1 MNNIVQVVDRHGQ
14 QLNVNQPGQNDVGFE
29 HGPWMQR
36 RNYRDSAYAVMA
48 AMYSLLH
55 PDVHHQVKTAQVESE
70 MRHFTDHDVRYDYRV
85 RRQGAFKA
93 MDQLVETNLVYKQ
106 RGTRLFFFYVVRYYD
121 NLVIRDL
128 YAGFGGS
135 NCYSLTE
142 RGLKVCYQLFHVK
155 FTPQIS
161 PAYALVRPRGGQ
173 CEATEQGQIRA
184 LYGRGGAIA
193 MPPLGMP
200 GDGGGWA
207 GRHHPAAA
215 ASRGAGVAA
224 AGLPNDPL
232 MFNGMGNDDD
242 DEGFGYG
249 GGYGGR
255 YDGMRHSPLPRPHGG
270 ASAGGSAAGQ
280 QGRKRPVEDSYDD
293 SDHGDE
299 PVYELDADLV
309 RLKRL
314 QKFARPSSSVGGR
327 RQNTGVGMTKSAS
340 APLAHAPLLG
350 GISAGPSYHP
360 HVPYAAP
367 PARSAE
373 ATAVTDSQDPDLEA
387 VRLQTLLEYS
397 EAEAAREAARRKE
410 EQELEDMQLQAVLA
424 DSAHLQQLHDHHD
437 YETDDAASEQS
448 VYDLDFE
455 PPAEW
460 ELAPGAEEG
469 LGYSSGSEDEDYRR
483 AVDES
488 LRSRPSSA
496 AEPSA
501 STPAVAAADRA
512 VKSAVRTAV
521 AGAPAGSASVKP
533 SCATPSAQREV
544 ISLEDVDYT
553 PLRRGHSTLCPSS
566 GAVNLHNRVVVDC
579 TRPDD
584 ATEQTVR
591 ATSVSKAQVS
601 VAQLTSPDSEVQ
613 IVDPPAS
620 VPASSRKVT
629 ADRHADSQDS
639 ARSAA
644 SCASASRGKGYG
656 AAAASRGAYTPQV
669 PPTAEVEELSS
680 GTPPVRS
687 TRAPPP
693 STTASAATGLR
704 PAGSPKRASAAAP
717 PREVISLLDSQSQS
731 QLVDEFCLEEV
742 DGWALVEGAVDGKGR
757 SARENEG
764 DAVGSGR
771 AMLAAF
777 SALKQTGG
785 DSSSATVSP
794 RPHRVQLP
802 PLPVTALPLSTANT
816 QCLMSSQILCTAVPT
831 QARRQLVMLV
841 DTRERREQNRYRQ
854 FYFDI
859 QQRCVS
865 HLPPSPLTL
874 SGPAFAPGGGMPTLE
889 WRTEQEELKLG
900 DVAFAYESPGATASA
915 APATDATKQHTAHC
929 WLTGTIVERKALG
942 DLIGSSAGDT
952 RERCGTA
959 RHVTQE
965 RRLRHSGLSA
975 PFMLIEGMTSAPSL
989 HAVPLVWRE
998 SDHSN
1003 PDVIDGP
1010 EGIVSYMCSVV
1021 ARNYAP
1027 QCRVRVLQ
1035 TMNTGSTVVLYAALM
1050 AVELYR
1056 AAAASK
1062 VTVADATAGASC
1074 PTLEDFDK
1082 YCTSLGGDKRGLE
1095 AQLRKDLLLSATPAG
1110 WDSQASSGGTGVS
1123 VEMIERV
1130 VRRFGIWDAL
1140 LSAYRMCYS
1149 ADSDVGDGKR
1159 AAGTA
1164 LAELRCAMLL
1174 CELTVG
1180 GTHLDRQALAASYEA
1195 AGLGAVDDTNETAT
1209 GCSGGMSVRDSAL
1222 VWLAARRKL
1231 VAQGFLQLPSGAGD
1245 VWEAYLCS
1253 VVDVLSPRKVS
1264 KVVLSDNMA
1273 ATYMSEHTALDA
1285 RDFIVDVPS
1294 AATAQQSGAR
1304 VGKAVVGGTA
1314 SYVNCQ
1320 QGWYPY
1326 LRVHTVDNTEYAVS
1340 SGAEER
1346 TVLRRRSL
1354 GMVVA
1359 VVSGFDVVEAL
1370 VLATDAYCSTLA
1382 QAVHGNVFADPS
1394 HSIPIVRGALSRLAT
1409 RLPAEFTQGPTLDTA
1424 AATAQR
1430 VLLVEGL
1437 VHPTSSMASAT
1448 GRLSRAVNTS
1458 GVEDTEVTL
1467 GEGRVELPLR
1477 AAREVSANEGWLVQL
1492 LLAYTSVCGGED
1504 CTVAGVAAGRGPE
1517 GEAVGHGWQCLLAPN
1532 AEQTERM
1539 LYSLVHEAH
1548 RQALLLYCSNRSADF
1563 L

>member
-1 MNNIVQVVDRHGQ
+1 
-14 QLNVNQPGQNDVGFE
+14 
-29 HGPWMQR
+29 
-36 RNYRDSAYAVMA
+36 
-48 AMYSLLH
+48 
-55 PDVHHQVKTAQVESE
+55 
-70 MRHFTDHDVRYDYRV
+70 
-85 RRQGAFKA
+85 
-93 MDQLVETNLVYKQ
+93 
-106 RGTRLFFFYVVRYYD
+106 
-121 NLVIRDL
+121 
-128 YAGFGGS
+128 
-135 NCYSLTE
+135 
-142 RGLKVCYQLFHVK
+142 VCYQLFHVK
-155 FTPQIS
+155 FTPQVS
-161 PAYALVRPRGGQ
+161 PAYALVRPRGRQ

-184 LYGRGGAIA
+184 LYGRGGAVAI
-193 MPPLGMP
+193 PPLGMP
-200 GDGGGWA
+200 GDGGGW
-207 GRHHPAAA
+207 GAAA
-215 ASRGAGVAA
+215 GRGAGVAA
-224 AGLPNDPL
+224 AGLLNDPL

-242 DEGFGYG
+242 DDGFGYG
-249 GGYGGR
+249 GGDGGHYG
-255 YDGMRHSPLPRPHGG
+255 GMRHSPLPRPHGG

-280 QGRKRPVEDSYDD
+280 QGRKRPVEDLYGD
-293 SDHGDE
+293 SDNGDE
-299 PVYELDADLV
+299 PAYELDADLV

-314 QKFARPSSSVGGR
+314 QKFARPSSSVGGK
-327 RQNTGVGMTKSAS
+327 RQSTGVGMTKAAA
-340 APLAHAPLLG
+340 APLAHTPLLG
-350 GISAGPSYHP
+350 GSSAGSSYHP

-367 PARSAE
+367 PARSTE
-373 ATAVTDSQDPDLEA
+373 ATAVRGSHDPDLEA
-387 VRLQTLLEYS
+387 VRLQTLLEFS
-397 EAEAAREAARRKE
+397 EAEAAREAARRRE
-410 EQELEDMQLQAVLA
+410 EQEVEDMQLQAVLA
-424 DSAHLQQLHDHHD
+424 DSAHLQQLQDQHG

-448 VYDLDFE
+448 VYDLDYE

-460 ELAPGAEEG
+460 ELAPGTEEG

-488 LRSRPSSA
+488 LRSRPSNA

-501 STPAVAAADRA
+501 STPAVAAADHA
-512 VKSAVRTAV
+512 VRSAVRTAV
-521 AGAPAGSASVKP
+521 AVAPAGSASVKP
-533 SCATPSAQREV
+533 FRATPGAQREV
-544 ISLEDVDYT
+544 ISLEDVDDT
-553 PLRRGHSTLCPSS
+553 PLRRGPSTLCPSS

-584 ATEQTVR
+584 ATEPTVR
-591 ATSVSKAQVS
+591 AASMSKAQVP
-601 VAQLTSPDSEVQ
+601 VVQLTSPDSEVQ

-620 VPASSRKVT
+620 VRASSRKVT
-629 ADRHADSQDS
+629 ADRRADSQDS

-644 SCASASRGKGYG
+644 SCASASRGKVHG
-656 AAAASRGAYTPQV
+656 AAAASKGVYTPQV
-669 PPTAEVEELSS
+669 PPTAEVDELSS

-704 PAGSPKRASAAAP
+704 PAGSPKRAPAAAP
-717 PREVISLLDSQSQS
+717 LREVISLLDSQSQS
-731 QLVDEFCLEEV
+731 QLVDEFWLEEV
-742 DGWALVEGAVDGKGR
+742 DGGRSFAEGAVGGKGR

-785 DSSSATVSP
+785 DNSSATVSP
-794 RPHRVQLP
+794 RTRRVQLP
-802 PLPVTALPLSTANT
+802 PLPDTALPLSTVNS
-816 QCLMSSQILCTAVPT
+816 QRLVSSQILCTAVPT

-865 HLPPSPLTL
+865 HLPASPFTF
-874 SGPAFAPGGGMPTLE
+874 SGPAFAPGDGMPRLE

-900 DVAFAYESPGATASA
+900 DVAFAYESPSATASA
-915 APATDATKQHTAHC
+915 APATDATKQHNAHC

-965 RRLRHSGLSA
+965 RRLRHSGLRA
-975 PFMLIEGMTSAPSL
+975 PFMLIEGITSAASL

-1003 PDVIDGP
+1003 PDVIDGS

-1035 TMNTGSTVVLYAALM
+1035 TMNTGSTVLLYAALM

-1056 AAAASK
+1056 AAAASN
-1062 VTVADATAGASC
+1062 VTAAGAGTSC
-1074 PTLEDFDK
+1074 PRLEDFDQ

-1110 WDSQASSGGTGVS
+1110 WDAQASSGGTGVS

-1130 VRRFGIWDAL
+1130 VRRFGTWDAL
-1140 LSAYRMCYS
+1140 LNAYRLCYS
-1149 ADSDVGDGKR
+1149 TAVGDGESV
-1159 AAGTA
+1159 AGTA
-1164 LAELRCAMLL
+1164 QAELRCALLL

-1180 GTHLDRQALAASYEA
+1180 GTYLDRQALTASHEA
-1195 AGLGAVDDTNETAT
+1195 AGLCAVDDTNETAT
-1209 GCSGGMSVRDSAL
+1209 GSTGGMSVRDSTL

-1231 VAQGFLQLPSGAGD
+1231 IAQGILQSQTGASSSGAGD
-1245 VWEAYLCS
+1245 VWEAYLCTAVR
-1253 VVDVLSPRKVS
+1253 VVCPCKVS

-1273 ATYMSEHTALDA
+1273 GTYMSEHTALDP
-1285 RDFIVDVPS
+1285 RDFIVDVPTG
-1294 AATAQQSGAR
+1294 ATAQQSGAR

-1320 QGWYPY
+1320 HRRYPY
-1326 LRVHTVDNTEYAVS
+1326 LRVHTVDNTDYAVS
-1340 SGAEER
+1340 SGAEES

-1370 VLATDAYCSTLA
+1370 VLATDAYCSSLA

-1394 HSIPIVRGALSRLAT
+1394 HSFPILRGALNRLAT
-1409 RLPAEFTQGPTLDTA
+1409 GLPAEFTQGSTLDTA

-1458 GVEDTEVTL
+1458 GGDDTEVRL

-1504 CTVAGVAAGRGPE
+1504 CTVAGMAAGRGPE
-1517 GEAVGHGWQCLLAPN
+1517 GEAAGQGWQCLLAPN
-1532 AEQTERM
+1532 AEQAERM

-1548 RQALLLYCSNRSADF
+1548 RQALLLY
-1563 L
+1563 

>member
-1 MNNIVQVVDRHGQ
+1 
-14 QLNVNQPGQNDVGFE
+14 
-29 HGPWMQR
+29 
-36 RNYRDSAYAVMA
+36 
-48 AMYSLLH
+48 
-55 PDVHHQVKTAQVESE
+55 
-70 MRHFTDHDVRYDYRV
+70 
-85 RRQGAFKA
+85 
-93 MDQLVETNLVYKQ
+93 
-106 RGTRLFFFYVVRYYD
+106 
-121 NLVIRDL
+121 
-128 YAGFGGS
+128 
-135 NCYSLTE
+135 
-142 RGLKVCYQLFHVK
+142 VCYQLFHVK

-184 LYGRGGAIA
+184 LYGRGGAVA

-215 ASRGAGVAA
+215 AGRGAGVAA
-224 AGLPNDPL
+224 AGLLNDPL

-249 GGYGGR
+249 GGYGGH

-270 ASAGGSAAGQ
+270 APAGGSAAEQ
-280 QGRKRPVEDSYDD
+280 QGRKRRADDLYDD
-293 SDHGDE
+293 NDHGDE
-299 PVYELDADLV
+299 PAYELDADLV

-314 QKFARPSSSVGGR
+314 QMFARPSSSVGGK
-327 RQNTGVGMTKSAS
+327 RQNTGVGMTKA
-340 APLAHAPLLG
+340 AATLLAHSPLLG
-350 GISAGPSYHP
+350 DSSAGSSYHP
-360 HVPYAAP
+360 RVPYAAP
-367 PARSAE
+367 PATSTE

-387 VRLQTLLEYS
+387 VHLQMLLEFS
-397 EAEAAREAARRKE
+397 EAEAAREAARRRE
-410 EQELEDMQLQAVLA
+410 EQELEDMQLQAVLT
-424 DSAHLQQLHDHHD
+424 DSAHLHQLQDQHG

-460 ELAPGAEEG
+460 ELAPRAEEA

-483 AVDES
+483 AIDES
-488 LRSRPSSA
+488 LRNRSGNS
-496 AEPSA
+496 PSA

-512 VKSAVRTAV
+512 AKSAMRTAV
-521 AGAPAGSASVKP
+521 AMTPAGNASVKP
-533 SCATPSAQREV
+533 PSRATPGALLEV
-544 ISLEDVDYT
+544 ISLDNVDDT
-553 PLRRGHSTLCPSS
+553 PLRCGPSTFCPSS
-566 GAVNLHNRVVVDC
+566 GAVHLHKRVVVDC
-579 TRPDD
+579 TRPED
-584 ATEQTVR
+584 ATEPGGVTARAGSVR
-591 ATSVSKAQVS
+591 KAQVP
-601 VAQLTSPDSEVQ
+601 VVQLTSPDSEVQ

-629 ADRHADSQDS
+629 ADRRADSQDS

-644 SCASASRGKGYG
+644 SCASASRGKAHG

-693 STTASAATGLR
+693 STTASAATGQR
-704 PAGSPKRASAAAP
+704 PAGSPKRAPTAAP
-717 PREVISLLDSQSQS
+717 LREVISLLDSQSQS
-731 QLVDEFCLEEV
+731 QLVDEFWLEEV
-742 DGWALVEGAVDGKGR
+742 EGGRSFAEGAVDGKGR

-785 DSSSATVSP
+785 DNSSATVSP
-794 RPHRVQLP
+794 RTRRVQLP
-802 PLPVTALPLSTANT
+802 PLPDTALPLSTANT
-816 QCLMSSQILCTAVPT
+816 QRLVNSQILCTAVPT

-854 FYFDI
+854 FYFDV

-865 HLPPSPLTL
+865 HLPASPFTF
-874 SGPAFAPGGGMPTLE
+874 SGPAFAPGDGMPRLA
-889 WRTEQEELKLG
+889 WRTEQEDLKLG
-900 DVAFAYESPGATASA
+900 DVAFAYESPGDTTPA
-915 APATDATKQHTAHC
+915 APGTDATKQHNAYC

-965 RRLRHSGLSA
+965 RRLRHSGLHA
-975 PFMLIEGMTSAPSL
+975 PFMLIEGVTSAASL

-1062 VTVADATAGASC
+1062 VTVADATASKVTVADATAGAC
-1074 PTLEDFDK
+1074 RPTLEVFDK

-1130 VRRFGIWDAL
+1130 VRRFGTWDAL
-1140 LSAYRMCYS
+1140 LNVYRMCYG
-1149 ADSDVGDGKR
+1149 ADSDMGDGKS

-1164 LAELRCAMLL
+1164 LAEVRCALLL

-1180 GTHLDRQALAASYEA
+1180 GTYLDRQALTASYEA
-1195 AGLGAVDDTNETAT
+1195 AGLGAVDDTNEAAT

-1231 VAQGFLQLPSGAGD
+1231 VAQGILQRQIGASSSGAGD
-1245 VWEAYLCS
+1245 VREAYLCS

-1273 ATYMSEHTALDA
+1273 AAYLSEHSALDS
-1285 RDFIVDVPS
+1285 RDFIVDAPAGV
-1294 AATAQQSGAR
+1294 AAQQSGAR

-1314 SYVNCQ
+1314 SHMNCQ
-1320 QGWYPY
+1320 QGRYPY
-1326 LRVHTVDNTEYAVS
+1326 LRVHTVDNTDYAVS
-1340 SGAEER
+1340 SSAEES
-1346 TVLRRRSL
+1346 TVWRRRSL

-1359 VVSGFDVVEAL
+1359 VISGFDVVEAL
-1370 VLATDAYCSTLA
+1370 VLATDAYCSSLA
-1382 QAVHGNVFADPS
+1382 QAIHGNVFADPS
-1394 HSIPIVRGALSRLAT
+1394 HSVPIVRGALSRLAA
-1409 RLPAEFTQGPTLDTA
+1409 RLPAEFTQDPTLDTA

-1437 VHPTSSMASAT
+1437 LHATSSMASAT

-1458 GVEDTEVTL
+1458 GVDDTEVRL

-1504 CTVAGVAAGRGPE
+1504 CGVVDGGVGGGPE
-1517 GEAVGHGWQCLLAPN
+1517 GGTAGQGWQCLLAPN
-1532 AEQTERM
+1532 ADQTERM

-1548 RQALLLYCSNRSADF
+1548 RQALLLY
-1563 L
+1563 

>member
-106 RGTRLFFFYVVRYYD
+106 RGTRLFLFYVVRYYD
-121 NLVIRDL
+121 NLVIRDR

-161 PAYALVRPRGGQ
+161 PAYALVRPRGAQ

-184 LYGRGGAIA
+184 LYGRGGAVA

-215 ASRGAGVAA
+215 AGRGAGVAA
-224 AGLPNDPL
+224 AGLLNDPL
-232 MFNGMGNDDD
+232 MFNGMGNDVD

-249 GGYGGR
+249 GGGH

-270 ASAGGSAAGQ
+270 APAGGSAAGQ
-280 QGRKRPVEDSYDD
+280 QGRKRRADDLYDD

-299 PVYELDADLV
+299 PAYELDADMV

-314 QKFARPSSSVGGR
+314 QKFARPSSSVGGK
-327 RQNTGVGMTKSAS
+327 RQNTGVGMAKAAA
-340 APLAHAPLLG
+340 APLAHTPLLG
-350 GISAGPSYHP
+350 GSSAGASYHP
-360 HVPYAAP
+360 HVPYTAP
-367 PARSAE
+367 PARSTE
-373 ATAVTDSQDPDLEA
+373 ATAVRDSQDPDLEA
-387 VRLQTLLEYS
+387 VRLQTLLEFS
-397 EAEAAREAARRKE
+397 EAEAAREAARRRE

-424 DSAHLQQLHDHHD
+424 DSAHLQQLQDQHG
-437 YETDDAASEQS
+437 YETGDAASEQS

-483 AVDES
+483 AIDES
-488 LRSRPSSA
+488 LRSRPGNA
-496 AEPSA
+496 TEPSA
-501 STPAVAAADRA
+501 STPAVAAADCA
-512 VKSAVRTAV
+512 AKSAMRTAV
-521 AGAPAGSASVKP
+521 AVAPAGSSSVKPP
-533 SCATPSAQREV
+533 SCATPGALREV
-544 ISLEDVDYT
+544 ISLDSVDDT
-553 PLRRGHSTLCPSS
+553 PLRRGPSTFCPSS
-566 GAVNLHNRVVVDC
+566 GAVHLHKRVVVDC
-579 TRPDD
+579 TRPED
-584 ATEQTVR
+584 ASEPGGVTARAGSVR
-591 ATSVSKAQVS
+591 KAQVP
-601 VAQLTSPDSEVQ
+601 VVQLTSPDSEVQ

-629 ADRHADSQDS
+629 ADRRADSQDS

-644 SCASASRGKGYG
+644 SCASASRGKAHG
-656 AAAASRGAYTPQV
+656 AAAASKAAYTPQV

-816 QCLMSSQILCTAVPT
+816 QRLMSSQILCTAVPT

-865 HLPPSPLTL
+865 HLPASPFSF
-874 SGPAFAPGGGMPTLE
+874 SGPAFVPGDGMPRLE

-965 RRLRHSGLSA
+965 RRLRHSGLRA
-975 PFMLIEGMTSAPSL
+975 PFMLIEGVTSAASL

-1003 PDVIDGP
+1003 PDVIDGS

-1035 TMNTGSTVVLYAALM
+1035 TMNTGSTVVLYAVLM

-1062 VTVADATAGASC
+1062 VTVADAIAGAAC
-1074 PTLEDFDK
+1074 PTLEVFDK

-1110 WDSQASSGGTGVS
+1110 WDAQASSGGTGVS

-1130 VRRFGIWDAL
+1130 VRRFGTWDAL
-1140 LSAYRMCYS
+1140 LNVYRMCYG
-1149 ADSDVGDGKR
+1149 ADSDMGDGKS

-1164 LAELRCAMLL
+1164 LAEVRCALLL

-1180 GTHLDRQALAASYEA
+1180 GTYLDRQALTASYEA
-1195 AGLGAVDDTNETAT
+1195 AGLGAVDDTNEAAT

-1231 VAQGFLQLPSGAGD
+1231 VAQGFLQRQTGASSSGAGD
-1245 VWEAYLCS
+1245 VREAYLCS

-1273 ATYMSEHTALDA
+1273 ATYLSEHTALDP
-1285 RDFIVDVPS
+1285 RDFIVDAPAGV
-1294 AATAQQSGAR
+1294 AAQQLGAR
-1304 VGKAVVGGTA
+1304 VGTAVVGGTA
-1314 SYVNCQ
+1314 SCVNCQ
-1320 QGWYPY
+1320 QGRYPY
-1326 LRVHTVDNTEYAVS
+1326 LRVHTVDSTEYAVS
-1340 SGAEER
+1340 SGAEES
-1346 TVLRRRSL
+1346 TVWRRRSL

-1359 VVSGFDVVEAL
+1359 VISGFDVVEAL
-1370 VLATDAYCSTLA
+1370 VLATDAYCCTLA
-1382 QAVHGNVFADPS
+1382 RAVHGNVFADPS
-1394 HSIPIVRGALSRLAT
+1394 HSIPIVHGALSRLAT
-1409 RLPAEFTQGPTLDTA
+1409 RLPVEFTQSPTLVTA

-1458 GVEDTEVTL
+1458 GVEDTEVRL

-1504 CTVAGVAAGRGPE
+1504 RTVVNGCTGKEPDGETAGQ
-1517 GEAVGHGWQCLLAPN
+1517 GWQCLLAPN
-1532 AEQTERM
+1532 SEQTERM

-1548 RQALLLYCSNRSADF
+1548 RQALLLY
-1563 L
+1563 